1 VTVVDERAFS
11 VAGFRV
17 VGTVGV
23 ASQRVHRVMNRIR
36 F

>member
-1 VTVVDERAFS
+1 VTVVELRAFS
-11 VAGFRV
+11 AVDFRV